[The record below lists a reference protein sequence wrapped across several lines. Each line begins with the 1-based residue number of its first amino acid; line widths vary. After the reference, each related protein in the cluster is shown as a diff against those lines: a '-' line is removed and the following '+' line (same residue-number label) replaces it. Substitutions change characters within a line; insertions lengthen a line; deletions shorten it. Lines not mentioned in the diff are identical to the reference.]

1 MQIEIII
8 IAIIVFTIMSVTGQI
23 NLNQMVSDN
32 QALFMRLK
40 ESDWDFFVRAKYG
53 NGTNPDT
60 LFNRR
65 IRNALIAMILIYDK

>member
-40 ESDWDFFVRAKYG
+40 ESDWVSSLELNMAMEQTQIHY
-53 NGTNPDT
+53 
-60 LFNRR
+60 
-65 IRNALIAMILIYDK
+65 LIEE